1 VLEQI
6 ITVILEFT
14 RSGQRVK
21 IQLPQQIAES
31 AARGGFQPMPGAR
44 ILAIQA
50 DSVRPSYQPQ

>member
-1 VLEQI
+1 MEQI
-6 ITVILEFT
+6 MTVILEFT

-44 ILAIQA
+44 VLAIQGNSA
-50 DSVRPSYQPQ
+50 PHSSQ